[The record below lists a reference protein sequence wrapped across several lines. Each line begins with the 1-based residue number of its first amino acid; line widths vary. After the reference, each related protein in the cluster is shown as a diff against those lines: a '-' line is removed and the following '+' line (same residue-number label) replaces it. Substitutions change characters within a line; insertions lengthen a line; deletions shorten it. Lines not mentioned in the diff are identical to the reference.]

1 MIANL
6 LIAATM
12 ATTQPADST
21 WKTIVNVW
29 ANNVT
34 QEQADMMNHFMFNSG
49 DSLWYDYTDGWAAM
63 YITNKAFDTVFVQEA
78 DPQGNL
84 GYQFLYYTE
93 DE

>member
-34 QEQADMMNHFMFNSG
+34 QEQSDMMNDFMFNSG
-49 DSLWYDYTDGWAAM
+49 DSLWYEQWDGWAMM
-63 YITNKAFDTVFVQEA
+63 YITNEAFDTVFVQEA

>member
-1 MIANL
+1 
-6 LIAATM
+6 
-12 ATTQPADST
+12 
-21 WKTIVNVW
+21 
-29 ANNVT
+29 
-34 QEQADMMNHFMFNSG
+34 MMNNFMFNSG
-49 DSLWYDYTDGWAAM
+49 DSLWYDYTDGWASM